1 MFSELYNVASGFEH
15 AYLNNDYM
23 GLVEFGVLDGRTQKA
38 VYHYDLH
45 EHRIMRMDNPK
56 IGYVALIAFPAITCL
71 CRNTIQVIRIA
82 NDKQ

>member
-56 IGYVALIAFPAITCL
+56 IGYVASY
-71 CRNTIQVIRIA
+71 RISGDYLVCA
-82 NDKQ
+82 GTPFK